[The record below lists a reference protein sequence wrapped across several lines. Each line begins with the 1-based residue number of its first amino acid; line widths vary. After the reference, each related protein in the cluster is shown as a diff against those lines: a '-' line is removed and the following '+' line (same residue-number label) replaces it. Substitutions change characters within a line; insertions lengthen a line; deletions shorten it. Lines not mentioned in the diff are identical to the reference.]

1 MTRFL
6 RVACLPIAWLSALGA
21 GAQEW
26 IATEVRGG
34 LLTFPAVVEGV
45 ETTAALNTGAAL
57 DSIDAAFAQRI
68 GLTLSGRRQRVT
80 SAYSASRSVASE
92 SQLEVE
98 LFGGKTVLHD
108 TPALHHPDTPLL
120 LGAGFLER
128 SVLQIDYPNSRM
140 RILPRTSRDLRKR
153 DNVPMRAAAGSCQR
167 RMNNLSPDMASGA
180 NDFAREALPQRG
192 DAGDDTPCLPTV
204 QVEFQG
210 GKKVWL
216 LLETGGAGPIV
227 VSRTIAEREGWL
239 DAHRSGSA
247 VGSDVFGT
255 RVAVDLLVLPSA
267 KIGPFELRDVP
278 VAVPAEGERLFSGR
292 ESAGRVETGTNIS
305 RGARANGRIGYD
317 VLRHFVVS
325 IDLKRELMQIER
337 PEKASAESQGDSAN
351 P

>member
-34 LLTFPAVVEGV
+34 MLTFPAVVEGV

-92 SQLEVE
+92 SQLDVE

-108 TPALHHPDTPLL
+108 TRRRFTTP
-120 LGAGFLER
+120 
-128 SVLQIDYPNSRM
+128 I
-140 RILPRTSRDLRKR
+140 
-153 DNVPMRAAAGSCQR
+153 R
-167 RMNNLSPDMASGA
+167 RCFSAQAFSSA
-180 NDFAREALPQRG
+180 
-192 DAGDDTPCLPTV
+192 PC
-204 QVEFQG
+204 
-210 GKKVWL
+210 
-216 LLETGGAGPIV
+216 
-227 VSRTIAEREGWL
+227 IAC
-239 DAHRSGSA
+239 
-247 VGSDVFGT
+247 
-255 RVAVDLLVLPSA
+255 
-267 KIGPFELRDVP
+267 
-278 VAVPAEGERLFSGR
+278 
-292 ESAGRVETGTNIS
+292 
-305 RGARANGRIGYD
+305 D